1 MILMEYHRGTRI
13 ATAPR
18 AGFLDDPRAGPYG
31 LTSPSASAMQRRD
44 ILKALG
50 AAAALAVLPEHEA
63 LAAWAR
69 LGAPRGFAGALSDDQ
84 LALIGAIADTIIPRT
99 NTPSATDV
107 KVPAFVDVIVS
118 ENYTDN
124 QRTAFITALPQ
135 LEAALRGADG
145 ASFVAMDAEHR
156 AVALGNVER
165 ANRQPQP
172 NATYWRLKALV
183 IHGYFTSEIVAKQV
197 LHYDMMPGHYNGA
210 ARVRGS

>member
-1 MILMEYHRGTRI
+1 
-13 ATAPR
+13 
-18 AGFLDDPRAGPYG
+18 
-31 LTSPSASAMQRRD
+31 MQRRD

-69 LGAPRGFAGALSDDQ
+69 VGAAHSLAGTLSDDQ

-99 NTPSATDV
+99 DTPSATDV
-107 KVPAFVDVIVS
+107 KVPAFIDVIVS

-124 QRTAFITALPQ
+124 QRTAFVNALPQ
-135 LEAALRGADG
+135 LETALRGADG
-145 ASFVAMDAEHR
+145 TSFVAMDAEHR

-165 ANRQPQP
+165 ASRQPQP
-172 NATYWRLKALV
+172 NATYWRLKGLV
-183 IHGYFTSEIVAKQV
+183 IHGYFTSESVAKQV
-197 LHYDMMPGHYNGA
+197 LHYNMMPGHYNGA